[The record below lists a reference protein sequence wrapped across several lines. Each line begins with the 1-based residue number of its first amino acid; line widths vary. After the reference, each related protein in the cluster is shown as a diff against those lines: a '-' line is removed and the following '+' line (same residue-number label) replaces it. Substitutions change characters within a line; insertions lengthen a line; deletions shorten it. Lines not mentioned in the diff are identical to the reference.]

1 MSSSTFTPM
10 TLAVDAPRDRGA
22 KIYMIADTTV
32 TMAAMAT
39 LGYFNKYDLRS
50 FRPGDR
56 VLGIASDGLTIM
68 LGADRDAS
76 SQVPMT
82 VEHQLAGVTAAA
94 IVAALSADATSL
106 QALAAAIV
114 AALSA
119 DATSLQALAAAFAG
133 DATAMT
139 TLTNAVWTG
148 IVGTKIV
155 WDGTKLDVDYNDNG
169 SATT

>member
-106 QALAAAIV
+106 QALAAA
-114 AALSA
+114 
-119 DATSLQALAAAFAG
+119 FAG